1 MSKKSSNF
9 ARKGCMCDSIMFMM
23 SKTTKKIKLA
33 SPIDCTACAA
43 CVSVCPQK
51 CISMVE
57 DKEGFLQPKI
67 DTKQCILCHKCE
79 KTCPILNTES
89 ISDDFETKAYAVI
102 NKDDEIRAQSSSGG
116 VFFPLAKWVIE
127 QGGVVFGARWND
139 KWDVVHDYAED
150 IEGVKAFMRSKYVQ
164 SVVGDTLKQ
173 AKDFLDSGR
182 WVLYSGTPCQLGG
195 LRAYLGKEYER
206 LIQVDL
212 ICHGVPSPGVW
223 RSYLKDYFGKEK
235 IIGINFRDKKK
246 GWIGFQC
253 VINTDEKEIRE
264 GQMENTFFKG
274 FLKNVYLR
282 NSCYDCH
289 FRAFHRLSDITLAD
303 YWGVN
308 DICPQIYDN
317 FGVSAVFIHTKQGSK
332 IIDNISAKLIITEQ
346 QETDR
351 LILHNMSMVKD
362 FMKPKSRKSFYC
374 IFNILGF
381 QHSEFSI
388 GSNTI
393 FKRILEKIYK
403 FIRK

>member
-1 MSKKSSNF
+1 MRGKDV
-9 ARKGCMCDSIMFMM
+9 CDSIMFMM

-195 LRAYLGKEYER
+195 LRAYLGKEYDK

-223 RSYLKDYFGKEK
+223 RSYLKDYFGKDELLDV
-235 IIGINFRDKKK
+235 NFRDKRE
-246 GWIGFQC
+246 GWLNFQC
-253 VINTDEKEIRE
+253 VTTTATTTICEK
-264 GQMENTFFKG
+264 QMGNPYFKG
-274 FLKNVYLR
+274 FLNNVYLR
-282 NSCYDCH
+282 NSCYGCR
-289 FRAFHRLSDITLAD
+289 FRQYHRTSDITLAD

-308 DICPQIYDN
+308 KLCLDMYDDKGTSIVFVHSQKGQYLMDKVCDN
-317 FGVSAVFIHTKQGSK
+317 MIILEQVKENAILYNASVIQSMTMPDTRKVYFTTFRHIGFARSAFLLNNKSLYNRITR
-332 IIDNISAKLIITEQ
+332 KLRKVLMT
-346 QETDR
+346 
-351 LILHNMSMVKD
+351 ILH
-362 FMKPKSRKSFYC
+362 R
-374 IFNILGF
+374 
-381 QHSEFSI
+381 
-388 GSNTI
+388 
-393 FKRILEKIYK
+393 
-403 FIRK
+403 